1 MILDVN
7 MHFAVTGGAGFVG
20 SYLVKLLVKEGHK
33 ITVIDNLHKG
43 KKENLA
49 SVINKIKFQKID
61 IRDYQSLEK
70 ILKDIDGVFHQAA
83 LTVVQDSFSS
93 PEEYF
98 DVNVHGTENIFKLA
112 NENKFKVVY
121 ASSSSV
127 YGHKLETPITEDAE
141 RNPISPYGKTKLEDE
156 YLVEKYSNLN
166 TEIIGLRYF
175 NIFGKGQT
183 IEYAGVITKFLDRI
197 NEGKSPIIFGDGS
210 QIRDFIHVSDVAKAN
225 LMAMNSKSSNL
236 IANIG
241 TGNAISILE
250 LANMIINT
258 SGLKIDPIFMEALEG
273 DIEKSLADIS
283 QAKKHFNWEP
293 KIELQDWLKE
303 ILKK

>member
-70 ILKDIDGVFHQAA
+70 ILKNIDGVFHQAA

-210 QIRDFIHVSDVAKAN
+210 QIRDFIHVSDVVKAN

-236 IANIG
+236 IVNIG

-250 LANMIINT
+250 LAKMIINA
-258 SGLKIDPIFMEALEG
+258 SGLKIEPIFAEALEG
-273 DIEKSLADIS
+273 DIKKSLADIS
-283 QAKKHFNWEP
+283 QAKKYFNWEP
-293 KIELQDWLKE
+293 KIKLQDWLKE

>member
-1 MILDVN
+1 

-20 SYLVKLLVKEGHK
+20 SHLVKLLVKEGHK

-43 KKENLA
+43 KKENLS

-70 ILKDIDGVFHQAA
+70 ILKNIDGVFHQAA

-236 IANIG
+236 IVNIG

-258 SGLKIDPIFMEALEG
+258 SGLKIDPVFMEALEG

>member
-1 MILDVN
+1 

-33 ITVIDNLHKG
+33 ITVIDNLHNG
-43 KKENLA
+43 KKENIA
-49 SVINKIKFQKID
+49 SIINKINFQKID

-70 ILKDIDGVFHQAA
+70 ILKNIDGVFHQAA

-156 YLVEKYSNLN
+156 YLVEKYSKLN

-197 NEGKSPIIFGDGS
+197 NEGKAPIIFGSGS
-210 QIRDFIHVSDVAKAN
+210 QIRDFIHVNDVAKAN
-225 LMAMNSKSSNL
+225 LMAMKSNTSNL
-236 IANIG
+236 IVNIA

-250 LANMIINT
+250 LAKTMIDV
-258 SGLKIDPIFMEALEG
+258 SRLKIGPIFAEALKG
-273 DIEKSLADIS
+273 DIEKSHADIS
-283 QAKKHFNWEP
+283 QAKKYFNWEP
-293 KIELQDWLKE
+293 KIELRDWLTE
-303 ILKK
+303 ILVK

>member
-1 MILDVN
+1 MRFV
-7 MHFAVTGGAGFVG
+7 VTGGAGFVG
-20 SYLVKLLVKEGHK
+20 SHLVKLLVKNGHK
-33 ITVIDNLHKG
+33 ITVIDNLHTG
-43 KKENLA
+43 KKENLGE
-49 SVINKIKFQKID
+49 VKDKIEFLNID
-61 IRDYQSLEK
+61 IQDYDSMEK
-70 ILKDIDGVFHQAA
+70 NMKDIDGVFHQAA
-83 LTVVQDSFSS
+83 LTVVQDSFTR

-141 RNPISPYGKTKLEDE
+141 RSPINPYGKTKLEAE
-156 YLVEKYSNLN
+156 HLVEKYSKLN

-183 IEYAGVITKFLDRI
+183 LDYAGVITKFLDRI
-197 NEGKSPIIFGDGS
+197 NEGKAPIVFGKGS

-225 LMAMNSKSSNL
+225 LMAMNSNCSNL
-236 IANIG
+236 IVNIA
-241 TGNAISILE
+241 TGNTTSILE
-250 LANMIINT
+250 LANMMINT
-258 SGLKIDPIFMEALEG
+258 SGLKIEPIFAEALEG
-273 DIEKSLADIS
+273 DIKKSLADIS
-283 QAKKHFNWEP
+283 QAKKYFNWEP